1 MLGCSQQTEQ
11 HTPIRIAVAASSADV
26 LKEISTVYEKKHQ
39 TKIEVISGSSGKLAA
54 QLEQNAPF
62 DIYLAAD
69 ATFIQSLF
77 KKKVIDKQGQPFTTN
92 QLAVWSSSPIVSLKT
107 TLEKATKIS
116 IANPQTAPFG
126 LAALTIFDELGIS
139 PTQLIYGNSIAQV
152 NQYIANNTV
161 DVAFTSSS
169 SRVQLLNEGFEAG
182 YWQLLN
188 QQLTQH
194 IVQIN
199 ESQLTSNF
207 YQFLF
212 TEEAN
217 QIFKTYGFNL

>member
-69 ATFIQSLF
+69 STFIQSLF
-77 KKKVIDKQGQPFTTN
+77 QKKVIDKQGQPFTTN
-92 QLAVWSSSPIVSLKT
+92 QLAVWSSLPIVSLKT

-161 DVAFTSSS
+161 DVVFTSSS